1 MSEKPRNARPL
12 LWGGIIILALA
23 AAAFAAV
30 YATRPE
36 AVVERIVTGS
46 AVDAK
51 PGSIVVNPDY
61 TMDLKSEISGRVL
74 EQGFALEPGKPV
86 RKGDLLAQLD
96 TKALD
101 IQIEKSEIDYDTAKK
116 RIAVGSSAALDL
128 ESAQSDLANFERLNR
143 LGGYADSELAKRRR
157 EVKGLE
163 EKVDLEKVVNQAEID
178 TDLNTLEA
186 LRHERDEMTIR
197 APFDGIVSAIYAHPG
212 DLLGSGASLA
222 TLITTSRQVE
232 ARISEEDFADIRKGE
247 KASVIFLP
255 YGDDIFDATV
265 TKILPTA
272 DPETQRH
279 GAYLDVTIPPEKLVP
294 GITGEVSIVVGA
306 HQARAIIPRR
316 ALFAG
321 DQVFVVVDG
330 RVELRR
336 VKKGFVWLRG
346 IEVLDGVAPGEQ
358 VIVEDLE
365 KFHDGSRVR
374 VREIPVD
381 STASGS

>member
-116 RIAVGSSAALDL
+116 RSAVGSSAALDL